1 MDYYELESSTVEL
14 KSDLPK
20 NEQIIKTI
28 IGFCNQQG
36 GKLVIGVN
44 DDGKIMGIDDSRVN
58 KMLEFI
64 DKAIYEA
71 SNPPIIPRIYTQRIG
86 DKSLLIIE
94 VSSGM
99 NKPYYLK
106 AEGIERGVYVR
117 LGRSTLRATEDLIK
131 ELKWQSRGIDFEK
144 LPLYESKKEDLGLEK
159 IEKFLRERT
168 NHVKINA
175 LDEVLKSYYLI
186 VSEHSK
192 IYPTNAGI
200 LLFGN
205 NTQKFFSEAMI
216 ICSHFKGISGREAIA
231 SIDCEDSLFEQF
243 QKAYA
248 FILGRLNKS
257 FVIRGTKREEEFEI
271 PKEAIREAL
280 LNALVHR
287 NYHIKAPIKIAI
299 YDDRIEIFS
308 PGQFVGPLNTQNL
321 NLGITYLRN
330 PSICK
335 VFREAGYIE
344 KLGTGFITI
353 FESYA
358 KRRLMRPQIIEGEN
372 FIKCILPRKKD
383 GKMRGQLDDF
393 GMILELFK
401 TKKEITVKDVMQSL
415 GMAKATAVR
424 KMNVLIKTRKIKRS
438 GRTKNIKYFKV

>member
-1 MDYYELESSTVEL
+1 MYFHELESSTVEL
-14 KSDLPK
+14 KRDLPK
-20 NEQIIKTI
+20 NDQIIKTI

-36 GKLVIGVN
+36 GKLVIGVDN
-44 DDGKIMGIDDSRVN
+44 DGKVIGIDDAKIN
-58 KMLEFI
+58 KIMEFI

-71 SNPPIIPRIYTQRIG
+71 STPPIIPRIYAQRIG
-86 DKSLLIIE
+86 EKSLLVIE

-99 NKPYYLK
+99 NKPYHLK
-106 AEGIERGVYVR
+106 SEGIEKGVYVR
-117 LGRSTLRATEDLIK
+117 LGRSTLRATEELIK
-131 ELKWQSRGIDFEK
+131 ELRWHSSGIDFEK
-144 LPLYESKKEDLGLEK
+144 LPFYDSKKEDLNLDK
-159 IEKFLRERT
+159 VEKFLRART
-168 NHVKINA
+168 NHANIDA

-205 NTQKFFSEAMI
+205 NPQRFFSEAMI
-216 ICSHFKGISGREAIA
+216 ICSHFKGVAGREAIA

-248 FILGRLNKS
+248 FVLSRLNKS
-257 FVIRGTKREEEFEI
+257 FFIKGPKRQEELEI
-271 PKEAIREAL
+271 PPEAIREAL
-280 LNALVHR
+280 LNAIVHR
-287 NYHIKAPIKIAI
+287 NYHIKAPIKIAV
-299 YDDRIEIFS
+299 YDDRIEIYS

-321 NLGITYLRN
+321 NQGITYLRN

-335 VFREAGYIE
+335 VFREARYIE

-358 KRRLMRPQIIEGEN
+358 NRGLMKPQVIEGDN

-383 GKMRGQLDDF
+383 KKTKRAINDHE
-393 GMILELFK
+393 MILELFRVRN
-401 TKKEITVKDVMQSL
+401 EITVKDVMQIL
-415 GMAKATAVR
+415 GISKATAVR
-424 KMNVLIKTRKIKRS
+424 KVNALIKAKKIKRS
-438 GRTKNIKYFKV
+438 GNTKNVKYFKV